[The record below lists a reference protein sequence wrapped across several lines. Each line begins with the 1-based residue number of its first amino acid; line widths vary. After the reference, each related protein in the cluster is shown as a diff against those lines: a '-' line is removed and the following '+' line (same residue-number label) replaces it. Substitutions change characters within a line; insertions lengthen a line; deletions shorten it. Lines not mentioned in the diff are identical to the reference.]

1 MGSPLAGRP
10 PPAHSAPEAGRTGVI
25 LLVAVASGCAN
36 RPAACKAAATSS
48 EQNQASG
55 LHQSRSSANAAMASK
70 SYGLPEFSP
79 SQRLPK
85 ISDRALESLREVGR
99 RLPSELGSGQR
110 QVGLAL
116 PRIVGRQR
124 LEDDPALRAR
134 QPHHLF
140 GKLQDRELPRV
151 ADVD

>member
-1 MGSPLAGRP
+1 MDSPLAGRP
-10 PPAHSAPEAGRTGVI
+10 PPAHSALEAGRTGVI

-36 RPAACKAAATSS
+36 RPAACKA
-48 EQNQASG
+48 ASG

-116 PRIVGRQR
+116 PRVVGRQR
-124 LEDDPALRAR
+124 LEDDPALPAR
-134 QPHHLF
+134 HAH
-140 GKLQDRELPRV
+140 
-151 ADVD
+151 